1 MGVNV
6 RSQDGARLEPD
17 HQGGEGRMQKSLLN
31 HPRLIPPAEPKA
43 AKKFEPKLQFDFKD
57 ALNLECRLTEEEIM
71 VRDVFHDYCQE
82 KMMPEEN
89 MLPNV
94 VGFKGPSSCL
104 NNARYGISWG
114 ALGAAEFCVNQARD
128 YTMGRNQFGRPLA
141 ANQLIQKK
149 LADAV
154 TEITLGLHS
163 CLQLGRLKEEG
174 KIVPEMISLLK
185 RNNCGKALAIAR

>member
-1 MGVNV
+1 MG
-6 RSQDGARLEPD
+6 
-17 HQGGEGRMQKSLLN
+17 
-31 HPRLIPPAEPKA
+31 
-43 AKKFEPKLQFDFKD
+43 
-57 ALNLECRLTEEEIM
+57 
-71 VRDVFHDYCQE
+71 
-82 KMMPEEN
+82 PEEN
-89 MLPNV
+89 ILPNV
-94 VGFKGPSSCL
+94 VGFKGPFSCL

-163 CLQLGRLKEEG
+163 CLQLGRLTGVQGHAGGE
-174 KIVPEMISLLK
+174 
-185 RNNCGKALAIAR
+185 RD